1 MYQAIE
7 PMERVEIVRA
17 LTGGKWITSTIHWDH
32 LSMVLYA
39 RRQNEQMGEPEPARA
54 A

>member
-1 MYQAIE
+1 MYESTQ

-17 LTGGKWITSTIHWDH
+17 LTKGKWITSTIHWDH
-32 LSMVLYA
+32 LSTVLFA
-39 RRQNEQMGEPEPARA
+39 RRMNEQMGEPEPAIA

>member
-1 MYQAIE
+1 MYQETE

-39 RRQNEQMGEPEPARA
+39 RRQNEQMGEPKPAKA

>member
-1 MYQAIE
+1 MYEAIE

-32 LSMVLYA
+32 LSLVMYA
-39 RRQNEQMGEPEPARA
+39 RRQNQQMGEPLTCQA